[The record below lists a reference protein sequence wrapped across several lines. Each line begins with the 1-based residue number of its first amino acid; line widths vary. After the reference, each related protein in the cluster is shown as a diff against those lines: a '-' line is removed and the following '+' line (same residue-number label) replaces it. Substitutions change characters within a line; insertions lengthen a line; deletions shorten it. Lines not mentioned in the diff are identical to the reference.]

1 MTGLCLAVAS
11 GDSVPDDYTNVVIDN
26 CDAPMQELWH
36 MAATGEILH
45 ASSGH
50 CLDEDTNTDHG
61 GNNDHQVEL
70 FTCIHVKWQRWGIH
84 GDNTIVNRDTKRCLD
99 IQ

>member
-1 MTGLCLAVAS
+1 
-11 GDSVPDDYTNVVIDN
+11 
-26 CDAPMQELWH
+26 

-50 CLDEDTNTDHG
+50 CLDEDTNTDHD

-70 FTCIHVKWQRWGIH
+70 FTCIHVKWQVRSMH
-84 GDNTIVNRDTKRCLD
+84 
-99 IQ
+99 